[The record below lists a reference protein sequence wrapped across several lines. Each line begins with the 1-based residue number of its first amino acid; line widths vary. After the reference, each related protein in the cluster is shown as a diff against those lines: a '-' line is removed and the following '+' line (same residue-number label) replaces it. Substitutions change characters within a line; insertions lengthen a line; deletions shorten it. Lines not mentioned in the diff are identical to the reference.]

1 MRGAHFGLRVA
12 VLVCGTVGRGSESA
26 TRTCCRVES
35 RTILVLTCAAGTGVG
50 LFDAGITVAHDVSG
64 MDDESVPA
72 TGCIAEAGGSTA
84 VFDATAWLTD
94 ISGYQRR
101 FIGSGAGNP

>member
-12 VLVCGTVGRGSESA
+12 VLVCGAVNRCVDSTTCARCSVG
-26 TRTCCRVES
+26 C

-94 ISGYQRR
+94 VSGYL
-101 FIGSGAGNP
+101 